1 MYTRC
6 PGCHTVHPVNAA
18 LLAGGGGRYR
28 CGKCN
33 KVSNALESL
42 FDEWP
47 DAGARAPAAGEMP
60 VLGLS
65 LDLAAADA
73 LQAPADDAGGPPEEA
88 AGSRRANRRTRLIRA
103 AWITAA
109 IVILIVVA
117 FRVAEFQGV
126 PLPERIGTAMALLRP
141 GPQTAPVDDSFRDLD
156 RIHLVSRELTSHPGQ
171 PGRLRLSATIV
182 NRASRSQPYPDL
194 EILLLDAGG
203 QVVASQR
210 FVPGDY
216 LAADRPANAK
226 MAPHAYLPLAL
237 DLEDPGEQAVGFE
250 LRFH

>member
-1 MYTRC
+1 
-6 PGCHTVHPVNAA
+6 
-18 LLAGGGGRYR
+18 
-28 CGKCN
+28 
-33 KVSNALESL
+33 
-42 FDEWP
+42 
-47 DAGARAPAAGEMP
+47 MP

-73 LQAPADDAGGPPEEA
+73 QRAPADGANDPPEDVA
-88 AGSRRANRRTRLIRA
+88 SAGRANRRTRLIRT
-103 AWITAA
+103 AWITVALA
-109 IVILIVVA
+109 ILVVVA

-126 PLPERIGTAMALLRP
+126 SLPERIGAVTALLRP

-156 RIHLVSRELTSHPGQ
+156 RIHLVSRELTSRPGQ

-182 NRASRSQPYPDL
+182 NRAPRSQPYPDL
-194 EILLLDAGG
+194 EVLLLDAGG

-210 FVPGDY
+210 FAPGDY